1 MRADCICN
9 LLTAEDFHNS
19 VVKIMIFTCISEQS
33 ADVIAVWLHLH

>member
-9 LLTAEDFHNS
+9 LLIAEDFHNS
-19 VVKIMIFTCISEQS
+19 VVKMIFTCISEQS